1 MQRWIGVLCLA
12 AAVGMSVPAEA
23 APPKFRG
30 NPDDGF
36 AELDKKFTLRFYD
49 AVTGKPI
56 PGATVTFEGN
66 EGRTNQEGAVRFS
79 FPDDLPPGEEKR
91 EGRFQRK
98 GYVTARV
105 PILFQVG
112 TIFFNRFSVSPMIP
126 IGYVRVVLDWAKTPR
141 DLDAHL
147 KKRGGYH
154 ISFRKTKN
162 YRERAWLD
170 RDDTNGFGPETIT
183 VKKISSKGTYRFF
196 VHNWTDK
203 RKKSSTT
210 LSDSKARISVYTR
223 KGLKQSFTI
232 PRSAAG
238 TWWHVFDIDKGR
250 IVPVNRV
257 KRAM

>member
-1 MQRWIGVLCLA
+1 MLA
-12 AAVGMSVPAEA
+12 LAVPAEA
-23 APPKFRG
+23 AGPKFRG

-56 PGATVTFEGN
+56 PGATVTFEGRQ
-66 EGRTNQEGAVRFS
+66 GRTDREGAVRFS

-91 EGRFQRK
+91 EGRFERS
-98 GYVTARV
+98 GYVTAKV

-112 TIFFNRFSVSPMIP
+112 TLFFNRFSVSPMIP
-126 IGYVRVVLDWAKTPR
+126 IGYVRVVLDWAKKPA

-147 KKRGGYH
+147 HKRGGYH

-170 RDDTNGFGPETIT
+170 RDDTNGYGPETIT
-183 VKKISSKGTYRFF
+183 VKKVASKGTYRFF

-223 KGLKQSFTI
+223 KGLKKSFVF
-232 PRSAAG
+232 PRGVAG
-238 TWWHVFDIDKGR
+238 TYWHVFNVKNGR
-250 IVPVNRV
+250 IVPVNQVR
-257 KRAM
+257 RGM